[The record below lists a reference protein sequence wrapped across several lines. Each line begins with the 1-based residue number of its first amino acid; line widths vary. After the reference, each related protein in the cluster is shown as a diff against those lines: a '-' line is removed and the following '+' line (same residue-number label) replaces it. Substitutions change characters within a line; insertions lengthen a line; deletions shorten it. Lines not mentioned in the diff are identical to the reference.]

1 MAILCI
7 WMANLC
13 CAISFKEIQ
22 LSCVDFG
29 LLTFKQNEFFEE
41 V

>member
-1 MAILCI
+1 MYLDGKFMLHCWFQGNAIVCI
-7 WMANLC
+7 
-13 CAISFKEIQ
+13 
-22 LSCVDFG
+22 DFG